1 MQHDSPQ
8 FRLLFA
14 LATIV
19 AIAAF
24 NSHQLRAQG
33 DPPEKL
39 DLGTA
44 VSRALENDPQI
55 RGSQIETRI
64 AQARIDEAK
73 TGWLPTVQFNQNV
86 THSNNPVFVFGSLLE
101 QGRFRASNFALESL
115 NHPDGLTNFRTSVGV
130 RAPLFDQF
138 QTRSRINRAD
148 LDHQRAELRIDMAS
162 QRLRFDVIRTFYGSI
177 LADELLRATE
187 AAVLS
192 AKANSRKTNDYV
204 EVGLVTISDALV
216 ANVELASVEQQK
228 LESQSVALTTR
239 AALNIAIGSKPETVH
254 DLIGNLQEKH
264 FPVEGQAELV
274 SIALQNRPE
283 YRQALLA
290 EEDSRERS
298 RSVKNQKLPRLDAFG
313 DYGYSS
319 PYITNGSSDYTVG
332 LSLSFT
338 IFDPGRKSRVE
349 QATLAEAATTSEKD
363 RLSNQITLEVITAY
377 QNFNT
382 SRSKIQVSVKSVT
395 QAEEA
400 LRIIQDRY
408 TSTLSTFDGVL
419 RAEAALLRAKHELLK
434 AKYEYYISFASILLT
449 TGRLTDVRLF
459 Y

>member
-1 MQHDSPQ
+1 M
-8 FRLLFA
+8 LLA

-19 AIAAF
+19 AVAVF
-24 NSHQLRAQG
+24 SSHQLRAQG
-33 DPPEKL
+33 GPPEKIDL
-39 DLGTA
+39 DTA
-44 VSRALENDPQI
+44 VSRALANDPQV
-55 RGSQIETRI
+55 RTSQIETRI
-64 AQARIDEAK
+64 AQARVEEAK
-73 TGWLPTVQFNQNV
+73 AGWLPTVQFNQNV

-101 QGRFRASNFALESL
+101 QGRFTASNFAVESL
-115 NHPDGLTNFRTSVGV
+115 NHPDGLTNFRTSIGV

-138 QTRSRINRAD
+138 QFRSRINRAG
-148 LDHQRAELRIDMAS
+148 LDHKRAELRIDMAS

-177 LADELLRATE
+177 LADELLRATD

-204 EVGLVTISDALV
+204 EVGLVTISDGLV

-228 LESQSVALTTR
+228 LESQSIALTTR
-239 AALNIAIGSKPETVH
+239 AALNIAIGSRPETPH
-254 DLIGNLQEKH
+254 ELIGNLQEKH
-264 FPVEGQAELV
+264 FPVEGQAELIK
-274 SIALQNRPE
+274 IALENRPE

-319 PYITNGSSDYTVG
+319 PYIANGSSDYTVG

-338 IFDPGRKSRVE
+338 ILDPGRKSRVE
-349 QATLAEAATTSEKD
+349 QATLAEAATNSEKD

-382 SRSKIQVSVKSVT
+382 ARSKIQVSIKSVT

-419 RAEAALLRAKHELLK
+419 RAEAAVLRAKHELLK
-434 AKYEYYISFASILLT
+434 AKYEYYVSFASILLS